1 MFAGQYGSDLITLT
15 KQGIGLGLFKKTKVG
30 GMYDYDVLKAL
41 STQAPAGAI
50 AWDRAPFWIVDSA
63 GMNKFISQ
71 YKAAYGS
78 YPNEFAIIGYTAVQ
92 AWEQAVRKAGSFDGG
107 KVAAALAGS
116 TVTTMRG
123 DITIRAC
130 DHQAEVPEYTGA
142 IAPAPSP
149 QYGAP
154 LWTNAVTDQPAQII
168 EPCS

>member
-1 MFAGQYGSDLITLT
+1 
-15 KQGIGLGLFKKTKVG
+15 
-30 GMYDYDVLKAL
+30 
-41 STQAPAGAI
+41 
-50 AWDRAPFWIVDSA
+50 
-63 GMNKFISQ
+63 MNKFISQ
-71 YKAAYGS
+71 YKTAYGS

-107 KVAAALAGS
+107 KVTAALAGS

-130 DHQAEVPEYTGA
+130 DHQAEVPEYTGT

-149 QYGAP
+149 RYGAP